1 VTDRTRWAPLGML
14 VGVLLV
20 SHVWMNE
27 ARIPFGNPNVLSRVY
42 LALAMAGDGTFR
54 IDRWVEETDIQDK
67 AEYDGHTYSDKAPGA
82 SLLLVPL
89 AALVRAVFGESDV
102 YLLALWLRLLGLSL
116 PVVGFWLA
124 VRGYFARLTD
134 DPRAADAVVSAGA
147 LGTVFFIYATELF
160 AHATAGMLLFASYL
174 LVRAVVAEPEERGAE
189 LRCLAA
195 GAIAGLA
202 FTVDYV
208 VVLAVP
214 VLFLWVARSGPRPW
228 RHACLFAAACAV
240 PLMGWMAYNVAC
252 FDHPLRVGFHF
263 HADSDYRP
271 QYRSGLLGIQPP
283 SGEGLWL
290 LLLSPARGLCFLSP
304 VLLLA
309 LVGWRRQWRS
319 RSARTDAAMS
329 AAIVGAIV
337 LFAATT
343 VDPGGGWAVASRY
356 LTATVPFLLIGVA
369 GWIRDAERWGLALY
383 AGLALVGLMLVPLA
397 AATFPVFPHG
407 VENPIFEL
415 AWPLLRAGY
424 VMPSVGSDSFGVAAL
439 VPFFVCF
446 VGAAS
451 FQLDLVARRAGLGA
465 LVASLA
471 IAVVIIAVQ
480 ATIPERPERAWW
492 RGYAVEFALESLGR
506 DAEAARY
513 RATGDL

>member
-1 VTDRTRWAPLGML
+1 MR
-14 VGVLLV
+14 VGTLIAVLLV

-42 LALAMAGDGTFR
+42 LALAMAGDGMFR
-54 IDRWVEETDIQDK
+54 IDRWVEATDIQDK
-67 AEYDGHTYSDKAPGA
+67 AQYGGHTYSDKAPGA

-89 AALVRAVFGESDV
+89 AALLRVVLGESDV
-102 YLLALWLRLLGLSL
+102 YLLAFWLRLLGLSL

-124 VRGYFARLTD
+124 ARGYFAHLTD
-134 DPRAADAVVSAGA
+134 DRHAADALVAAGA

-174 LVRAVVAEPEERGAE
+174 LVRAVVVRPETSRKD

-214 VLFLWVARSGPRPW
+214 VLFLWLARASARSW
-228 RHACLFAAACAV
+228 RHVCLFAAACAL
-240 PLMGWMAYNVAC
+240 PLVGWMAYNVTC

-263 HADSDYRP
+263 HADSDYGQ
-271 QYRSGLLGIQPP
+271 QYRSGFLGVQLP
-283 SGEGLWL
+283 SGADLWL

-304 VLLLA
+304 MLLLA
-309 LVGWRRQWRS
+309 VVGWRRQWRS
-319 RSARTDAAMS
+319 RTARADAAIS

-343 VDPGGGWAVASRY
+343 IDPGGGWAVSSRY

-369 GWIRDAERWGLALY
+369 GWLRKAEAWAVAVY
-383 AGLALVGLMLVPLA
+383 AGLALVGLTLVPLA

-424 VMPSVGSDSFGVAAL
+424 VMPSVGSESLGLVAL

-446 VGAAS
+446 AGAAL
-451 FQLDLVARRAGLGA
+451 FQLDLVRRRAGVGA
-465 LVASLA
+465 LAASFVIA
-471 IAVVIIAVQ
+471 IMIITVQ
-480 ATIPERPERAWW
+480 ATIPERAARAGW
-492 RGYAVEFALESLGR
+492 RRYAVEFALEGLGH

-513 RATGDL
+513 GATGHL